1 MAIHITDWIW
11 AGANLLLLV
20 YPVLRLSEYWHSS
33 GNRTVLWLLVVLGT
47 YPTLLA
53 VFHLTPFDL
62 GLVYATTTF
71 IAPLYFFAMTRYLGF
86 QLPAYSATR
95 WLIFGSAW
103 VLALTAV
110 SNVGHGWFAEFQV
123 PVPGDAN
130 HLLDDAEPGPGMI
143 AMHVSAA
150 ILVSMTVVIGCFQ
163 FFRARVH
170 WPQFV
175 VGVLLPALGLMSFA
189 SNDRASILEQFGVSG
204 FILVTTSAL
213 LVYNYAL
220 ARRHFTDVRLITRS
234 RMMALMPDAMAL
246 LSPNQRI
253 IDCNTA
259 FAELTGNPARS
270 LIGTDLSKH
279 LPTLDTALR
288 ESAQPRDF
296 ELPSAERPRYFSVTG
311 RRIDERSGGRG
322 ENLIVLRDVTEQTKA
337 HQALTERER
346 ELNAAN
352 ERLKALSVTED
363 LTGLKNRRFIQERL
377 DQEFE
382 RLRREGNRFGL
393 LSIDL
398 DHFKSVNDQYGHLVG
413 DQALCHVA
421 RAMESECR
429 AMDTLAR
436 VGGEEFMVLLLD
448 LDPSALADAAE
459 RFRRVIEA
467 NPMTLAYG
475 GQLTITASIGGA
487 LTTPDD
493 NIRSLLSRLDN
504 ALYTAKKGGRNMVE
518 IN

>member
-1 MAIHITDWIW
+1 MAIHTTDWIW

-20 YPVLRLSEYWHSS
+20 YPVLRLSDFWHVS

-86 QLPAYSATR
+86 QLPAYAATR

-103 VLALTAV
+103 VLALMAV
-110 SNVGHGWFAEFQV
+110 SNVSHGWFAQFQV
-123 PVPGDAN
+123 PVPGEAN
-130 HLLDDAEPGPGMI
+130 HMLDDAEPGPGMI
-143 AMHVSAA
+143 AMHVTAA
-150 ILVSMTVVIGCFQ
+150 ILVSMTVVIGCVQ

-189 SNDRASILEQFGVSG
+189 SNERASIFEQYEVSG
-204 FILVTTSAL
+204 FILITTTAL

-246 LSPNQRI
+246 LSPNQRV

-259 FAELTGNPARS
+259 FADLAGAPARS
-270 LIGTDLSKH
+270 LIGDDLRKH

-288 ESAQPRDF
+288 ESASPDAI
-296 ELPSAERPRYFSVTG
+296 ELPGGELPRYFSVTG

-322 ENLIVLRDVTEQTKA
+322 ENLIVLRDVTEQTNA

-346 ELNAAN
+346 QLNAAN

-377 DQEFE
+377 EQEFE

-413 DQALCHVA
+413 DQALCHVS

-448 LDPSALADAAE
+448 MDPNSLADAAE

-475 GQLTITASIGGA
+475 GQLTLTASIGGA
-487 LTTPDD
+487 LTAPDD

>member
-1 MAIHITDWIW
+1 M
-11 AGANLLLLV
+11 
-20 YPVLRLSEYWHSS
+20 RLSEYWHMSA
-33 GNRTVLWLLVVLGT
+33 NRTVLWLLVVLGT

-86 QLPAYSATR
+86 RLPAYGATR

-110 SNVGHGWFAEFQV
+110 SNVAHGWFADFQT
-123 PVPGDAN
+123 PNPGTAN

-143 AMHVSAA
+143 AMHVTAA
-150 ILVSMTVVIGCFQ
+150 ILVSLTVVIGCIQ

-175 VGVLLPALGLMSFA
+175 LGVLLPALGLMSFA
-189 SNDRASILEQFGVSG
+189 SNDRASLLEQYGVSG

-246 LSPNQRI
+246 LSPNRRV

-259 FAELTGNPARS
+259 FAELAGAPARS
-270 LIGTDLSKH
+270 LIGTDLYKH
-279 LPTLDTALR
+279 LPALDAALQ
-288 ESAQPRDF
+288 ENGQADAF
-296 ELPSAERPRYFSVTG
+296 ELPDATEPRFFSVTG
-311 RRIDERSGGRG
+311 RLIDERNGGRG
-322 ENLIVLRDVTEQTKA
+322 ENLIVLRDVTEQTQA

-346 ELNAAN
+346 QLNAAN

-382 RLRREGNRFGL
+382 RLRRDGSRFGL

-475 GQLTITASIGGA
+475 GQLTITASIGGV
-487 LTTPDD
+487 LTAPDD